1 MNVLEPFNK
10 YIFYFVICDRPYVA
24 NSFILIIEIKVQQD
38 LSRKSAVL

>member
-1 MNVLEPFNK
+1 MNVLEPFRM
-10 YIFYFVICDRPYVA
+10 YILYYVICDRTYVA